1 MSQRKKIALVGAGN
15 IGGELAALAA
25 RQELGD
31 VWLFDIPEKLGLA
44 QGKALDLEQNGA
56 VLGYDAAIRG
66 TADWDDLA
74 GSDVVIVTAGIPRKP
89 GMSRDDLLSVN
100 LKIIR
105 SVAGNLRTRCPNA
118 FVIVVS
124 NPLDAM
130 VYAMKEV
137 TGFPPERVVGMAGV
151 LDSARL
157 QLFLAQAAGVAVKDV
172 RAMVLGGHGDTMVPV
187 PSYCTINGIPVRQLV
202 SADKL
207 TAIFERTRNGGAEVV
222 KLMGTSAYYAP
233 AASAI
238 QMARAFLHDEKRLI
252 PCAAFLRGEYGY
264 QDLYIGVPVILGG
277 SGVEKVVEIAL
288 EPGEK
293 QMLDNS
299 AKAVRELIEA
309 SKRLLVCRNAV
320 ADLPA
325 SPGPEAII
333 RALGS
338 PIVHSCRTPRARRTR
353 GRAPISRR
361 TSFSLVARAR
371 YGGHGQRAHSPRSVD
386 GSPGFT

>member
-66 TADWDDLA
+66 TSNWDDLA
-74 GSDVVIVTAGIPRKP
+74 GADVVIVTAGVPRKP
-89 GMSRDDLLSVN
+89 GMSRDDLLGIN

-105 SVAGNLRTRCPNA
+105 SVAENLKTRCPNA

-137 TGFPPERVVGMAGV
+137 TGLPPERVVGMAGV
-151 LDSARL
+151 LDSSRL

-187 PSYCTINGIPVRQLV
+187 ASYCTINGIPAGQLIA
-202 SADKL
+202 ADKL
-207 TAIFERTRNGGAEVV
+207 AAIFERTRNGGAEVV

-264 QDLYIGVPVILGG
+264 RDLYIGVPVIIGG

-288 EPGEK
+288 DPAEK

-299 AKAVRELIEA
+299 AKAVRELIEV
-309 SKRLLVCRNAV
+309 SKRL
-320 ADLPA
+320 
-325 SPGPEAII
+325 
-333 RALGS
+333 
-338 PIVHSCRTPRARRTR
+338 
-353 GRAPISRR
+353 
-361 TSFSLVARAR
+361 
-371 YGGHGQRAHSPRSVD
+371 
-386 GSPGFT
+386 

>member
-66 TADWDDLA
+66 TSNWDDLTGA
-74 GSDVVIVTAGIPRKP
+74 DVVIVTAGVPRKP
-89 GMSRDDLLSVN
+89 GMSRDDLLGIN

-105 SVAGNLRTRCPNA
+105 SVAENLRTRCPNA

-151 LDSARL
+151 LDSSRL

-187 PSYCTINGIPVRQLV
+187 ASYCTINGIPAGQLIA
-202 SADKL
+202 ADKL
-207 TAIFERTRNGGAEVV
+207 AAIFERTRNGGAEVV

-233 AASAI
+233 ASSAI

-264 QDLYIGVPVILGG
+264 HDLYIGVPVILGG
-277 SGVEKVVEIAL
+277 KGVEKIVEIAL
-288 EPGEK
+288 ESGEK

-309 SKRLLVCRNAV
+309 SKRL
-320 ADLPA
+320 
-325 SPGPEAII
+325 
-333 RALGS
+333 
-338 PIVHSCRTPRARRTR
+338 
-353 GRAPISRR
+353 
-361 TSFSLVARAR
+361 
-371 YGGHGQRAHSPRSVD
+371 
-386 GSPGFT
+386 

>member
-15 IGGELAALAA
+15 IGGELAALTA

-31 VWLFDIPEKLGLA
+31 VWLFDIPEKLGVA

-66 TADWDDLA
+66 TANWDDLA
-74 GSDVVIVTAGIPRKP
+74 GADVVVVTAGIPRKP

-105 SVAGNLRTRCPNA
+105 SVAENLRTRCPNA

-187 PSYCTINGIPVRQLV
+187 PSYCTINGIPARQLL
-202 SADKL
+202 SAEKL
-207 TAIFERTRNGGAEVV
+207 AAIFERTRNGGAEVV

-277 SGVEKVVEIAL
+277 KGVEKVVEIAL

-299 AKAVRELIEA
+299 AKAVRELIEV
-309 SKRLLVCRNAV
+309 SKRL
-320 ADLPA
+320 
-325 SPGPEAII
+325 
-333 RALGS
+333 
-338 PIVHSCRTPRARRTR
+338 
-353 GRAPISRR
+353 
-361 TSFSLVARAR
+361 
-371 YGGHGQRAHSPRSVD
+371 
-386 GSPGFT
+386 